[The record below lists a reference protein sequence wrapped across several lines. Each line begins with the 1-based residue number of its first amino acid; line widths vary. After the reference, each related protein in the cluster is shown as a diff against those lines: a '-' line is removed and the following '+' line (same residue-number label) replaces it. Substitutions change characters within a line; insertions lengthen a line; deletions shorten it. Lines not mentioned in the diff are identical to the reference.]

1 MAENTALQDK
11 SDIKLKKPKLY
22 KVILHNDD
30 YTTMDFVV
38 EILVIVFNKT
48 ILEAN
53 SIMMN
58 VHKQGKGIA
67 GVYSYD
73 IAITKIN
80 QVDAMAKSKQFPLK
94 TSLEEV

>member
-1 MAENTALQDK
+1 MAQNTALQEK

>member
-1 MAENTALQDK
+1 
-11 SDIKLKKPKLY
+11 
-22 KVILHNDD
+22 VILHNDD